1 MQDIMINERGMIHLW
16 KDSGHSCAV
25 EDWDL
30 AAPGYSFGFA
40 APGYIFGFAAHFLG
54 GLWWGIYFSK
64 AGFACSSLG
73 CKNLVRS

>member
-40 APGYIFGFAAHFLG
+40 APGYIFGFAAHF
-54 GLWWGIYFSK
+54 WVAYDEAFT
-64 AGFACSSLG
+64 SL
-73 CKNLVRS
+73 KLALPVPL